1 MDILKIVLIAL
12 LATVMILIIKQTRP
26 ELAVLVSV
34 ITVTI
39 LFLFSIDKI
48 GQVVELLNRLS
59 SSAGIPNELL
69 GIILKIVGIAYI
81 TEFGANICK
90 DVGETAIASKVQFA
104 GKCIIIVL
112 GMGIIGNFVETILG
126 IL

>member
-1 MDILKIVLIAL
+1 MDIFKIILIAL

-26 ELAVLVSV
+26 EIAVLVSV

-39 LFLFSIDKI
+39 LFLFSIDKV
-48 GQVVELLNRLS
+48 GQVIELIKRLS
-59 SSAGIPNELL
+59 ESAGLPYEFLN
-69 GIILKIVGIAYI
+69 IILKIIGIAYI

-90 DVGETAIASKVQFA
+90 DVGESAIASKVQFA

-112 GMGIIGNFVETILG
+112 GISIIGNFVDTVLNIL
-126 IL
+126 

>member
-1 MDILKIVLIAL
+1 MDIFKIILIAL

-26 ELAVLVSV
+26 ELAVMVSV

-48 GQVVELLNRLS
+48 GQVIELLRRLS
-59 SSAGIPNELL
+59 ESAGLPAEFLS
-69 GIILKIVGIAYI
+69 IILKIVGIAYI

-90 DVGETAIASKVQFA
+90 DVGESAIASKVQFA

-112 GMGIIGNFVETILG
+112 GIGIIGNFVETILG

>member
-1 MDILKIVLIAL
+1 MDIFKIILVALI
-12 LATVMILIIKQTRP
+12 ATVMILIIKQTRP
-26 ELAVLVSV
+26 ELAVMVSV
-34 ITVTI
+34 ITVII

-48 GQVVELLNRLS
+48 GQVIELLNRLAS
-59 SSAGIPNELL
+59 NVDLPMEFLS
-69 GIILKIVGIAYI
+69 IILKIVGIAYI

-90 DVGETAIASKVQFA
+90 DVGESAIASKVQFA

-112 GMGIIGNFVETILG
+112 GIGIIGNFVDTILG

>member
-1 MDILKIVLIAL
+1 MDIFKIILIAL

-26 ELAVLVSV
+26 ELAVIVSV
-34 ITVTI
+34 VTVTI

-59 SSAGIPNELL
+59 ESAGLPAEFLS
-69 GIILKIVGIAYI
+69 IILKIVGIAYV

-90 DVGETAIASKVQFA
+90 DVG
-104 GKCIIIVL
+104 
-112 GMGIIGNFVETILG
+112 
-126 IL
+126 

>member
-1 MDILKIVLIAL
+1 MDIFKIILIAL
-12 LATVMILIIKQTRP
+12 LSVVMILIIKQTRP

-39 LFLFSIDKI
+39 LFLFSIDKV
-48 GQVVELLNRLS
+48 GQVIELIKRLS
-59 SSAGIPNELL
+59 DSAGLPYEFLN
-69 GIILKIVGIAYI
+69 IILKIIGIAYI

-90 DVGETAIASKVQFA
+90 DVGESAIASKVQFA

-112 GMGIIGNFVETILG
+112 GISIIGNFVDTVLSIL
-126 IL
+126 

>member
-1 MDILKIVLIAL
+1 MDIFKIILIAL

-26 ELAVLVSV
+26 ELAVLVSI

-48 GQVVELLNRLS
+48 GQVIGLLNNLS
-59 SSAGIPNELL
+59 ENAGLPNELL
-69 GIILKIVGIAYI
+69 NIVLKIVGIAYI

-90 DVGETAIASKVQFA
+90 DVGESAIASKVQFA

-112 GMGIIGNFVETILG
+112 GISIIGNFVDTILG